1 MCYQYMKQ
9 TNKKILSFTGSKIK
23 GKMGGKRKGNKTSE
37 RDTLEETGVV
47 KRHQRLAFGDVL
59 LGT

>member
-1 MCYQYMKQ
+1 MKQ

-47 KRHQRLAFGDVL
+47 KRHRRLAFGDVL